1 MSKWRTLAG
10 LAVAAVIVAAVLLI
24 ATSGGGSG
32 PKKTITVPGA
42 GTRKVTSTDKLHVR
56 TAEGQPSIDLA
67 TYRLNVTGLVEKP
80 QSLSFADIKRLAP
93 QTRFVKLP
101 CVEGWTDSAVWK
113 GARLSDVLKMA
124 GVKSSADNVV
134 FLSPG
139 GYTTSL
145 TVADVMATDPML
157 AYGVNGVDLPAEQ
170 GFPLR
175 LVVPNRLGY
184 KWIKWVTGIKLI
196 NGTYQGYW
204 ESNGY
209 SNKADATGR

>member
-1 MSKWRTLAG
+1 MSKWRIVAG
-10 LAVAAVIVAAVLLI
+10 IALAAVVIAGVLLL
-24 ATSGGGSG
+24 AMSPGNAPT
-32 PKKTITVPGA
+32 KKVTIPGA
-42 GTRKVTSTDKLHVR
+42 GTRQVTPTGKLRVR

-67 TYRLNVTGLVEKP
+67 TYHLNVTGLVDKP
-80 QSLSFADIKRLAP
+80 LSLSFADIRKLAP
-93 QTRFVKLP
+93 ETRFVKLP

-113 GARLSDVLKMA
+113 GPRLSDVLKMA

-134 FLSPG
+134 FESPG

-157 AYGVNGVDLPAEQ
+157 AYGVNGADLPAEQ
-170 GFPLR
+170 GYPMR

-196 NGTYQGYW
+196 KGSYQGYW